1 VTVISENGAHTIVMV
16 VAHELAGQ
24 RDPSMPE
31 VKQRIVDTLRGRKE
45 QLLRNAYLIDLRNN
59 AQVVNYLARRL
70 VESQGKPPGLQPAAP
85 GAAK

>member
-1 VTVISENGAHTIVMV
+1 MV

-45 QLLRNAYLIDLRNN
+45 QLLRNAYLINLRNN

-70 VESQGKPPGLQPAAP
+70 AESQGKPPAPGLQPAAP
-85 GAAK
+85 GAAKN